1 MEIIKW
7 IIAILSTFYKWTAV
21 AIFLLVASY
30 STIIIVFGAFIWGF
44 LALVTSPKNKE
55 FI

>member
-30 STIIIVFGAFIWGF
+30 STIIIVVGGF
-44 LALVTSPKNKE
+44 VWLVLGLVTSPKNKE